1 MTERK
6 KRKKKEEMAPGRI
19 RHVNEEVKVEGARQS
34 EDEKK
39 IKKGADFM
47 SKL

>member
-6 KRKKKEEMAPGRI
+6 KRETEKEEMAPGRM
-19 RHVNEEVKVEGARQS
+19 RHVNEEVKVEGAGQS

-39 IKKGADFM
+39 I
-47 SKL
+47 